1 MRHALCHQ
9 LFQVRRHT
17 LLWQERNRPKG
28 ADAYTEVFLKLV
40 SCAFHFNILPGG
52 NIHVR
57 QHPCTPENMPRN
69 VPPCTRLP
77 PIHKL
82 V

>member
-17 LLWQERNRPKG
+17 LLWQERDRPKG
-28 ADAYTEVFLKLV
+28 ADAYTAVFLKLV

-52 NIHVR
+52 NIHA
-57 QHPCTPENMPRN
+57 HPKTCRGTCLHDRRRSQIDELN
-69 VPPCTRLP
+69 VNP
-77 PIHKL
+77 K
-82 V
+82 